1 MSAFIVISTSD
12 KLNWIVDGIVKCRP
26 QNPSTLT
33 HIATGKI
40 CHRED
45 ALYYDHTYS
54 VDSTNSS
61 NSAEDLSSLL
71 ANQMAQFR
79 RATELQEELQIF
91 TLENPIDAENL
102 GCCNMVYEALG
113 EAIDKRSE
121 TNCHITRI
129 LFSYDV
135 SDPCNVV
142 KQVLSPVLSNYLTC
156 AQNSKYATK
165 ICYVDN
171 QDRCCAAISTS
182 KEKHNLMLPRML
194 ADLMMLISSGNS
206 AYNVRNAIVNDQNIF
221 SIGYAECM
229 YYFDD
234 VKRYYEY
241 AYNAEMRNQILNYK
255 NDENSLDYNQKP
267 LGVSQRVQRLYP
279 IYRDV
284 PFSEN
289 ISSEIASKSHDKKI
303 DDIIR
308 SLKEYIIR
316 MKEQAMEDAIAKD
329 EQLTIEKRKESE
341 DNGDENFEDIL
352 VTENQDRV
360 NREYPDYID
369 REIVYNQWLIV
380 SSADD
385 SFEEVSSCVYN
396 RKQYYTLLDFIQ
408 KSKFKQYLLSLTSV
422 PTSNNTDNTID
433 SNNYNAHLENHSG
446 CNIFARF
453 FKKASNQVLEDVID
467 ETTSQESCVPIS
479 QSILEQIRQ
488 IPTLQKEKEQ
498 YKALCDFEKKI
509 ESELEEY
516 RALKEEF
523 KLTTHASSYDNLIDK
538 KSLKKTQE
546 ESSNI
551 HFSSI
556 IQNWFALEEGKQDL
570 QHLYETM
577 QSECDYE
584 LEPYHYIHWDSP
596 APFVKKNID
605 IERLS
610 QRLLR
615 GSLPLVNTETHRAT
629 KENLTS
635 VYYYFDREE
644 WESRIAN
651 ELIKLPIDTMHQ
663 LSTHIESKYAI
674 FQILQWEEDI
684 INGLTDMYSNNLEN

>member
-26 QNPSTLT
+26 QNPNTLT

-54 VDSTNSS
+54 VNSTSS
-61 NSAEDLSSLL
+61 SESAEDLTSLL

-79 RATELQEELQIF
+79 RATGLQDELQIF
-91 TLENPIDAENL
+91 TLENPIDAENIV
-102 GCCNMVYEALG
+102 CCNMVYEALG
-113 EAIDKRSE
+113 GAITRRHE

-135 SDPCNVV
+135 SAPCNVV
-142 KQVLSPVLSNYLTC
+142 QQVSSSILSNYLSS
-156 AQNSKYATK
+156 AKNSEHTK
-165 ICYVDN
+165 VCYVDN
-171 QDRCCAAISTS
+171 QDRCCAAIATN
-182 KEKHNLMLPRML
+182 KQKHDLMLPRML

-206 AYNVRNAIVNDQNIF
+206 AYYVRNAIVNEQNIF

-241 AYNAEMRNQILNYK
+241 AYNAEMRKQILNYE
-255 NDENSLDYNQKP
+255 NDVDLLDYNQQP
-267 LGVSQRVQRLYP
+267 LGISHRVQRLYP

-284 PFSEN
+284 PFSED
-289 ISSEIASKSHDKKI
+289 ISAEIASKSHDKKI
-303 DDIIR
+303 DDIVR
-308 SLKEYIIR
+308 SLKEYIIT
-316 MKEQAMEDAIAKD
+316 MKKQAMEEAIAKD
-329 EQLTIEKRKESE
+329 EQLTIEKRKKAENDGE
-341 DNGDENFEDIL
+341 ENFEELL

-369 REIVYNQWLIV
+369 REMVYNHWLIV

-385 SFEEVSSCVYN
+385 CFEDVSSCLYN

-422 PTSNNTDNTID
+422 PTNNNTDNTIAA
-433 SNNYNAHLENHSG
+433 NNHNAHLESHSG
-446 CNIFARF
+446 CNIFARL
-453 FKKASNQVLEDVID
+453 FKKTSNPIVNDIIE
-467 ETTSQESCVPIS
+467 ETITPATTVPIY
-479 QSILEQIRQ
+479 QSVLEQIRQ
-488 IPTLQKEKEQ
+488 IPILQKEKEQ
-498 YKALCDFEKKI
+498 YKALCDFEEKI
-509 ESELEEY
+509 RSELKEY
-516 RALKEEF
+516 RTLIEAF

-538 KSLKKTQE
+538 KSLMKTQKD
-546 ESSNI
+546 SSDSHI
-551 HFSSI
+551 SSI
-556 IQNWFALEEGKQDL
+556 IQNWFALDEDKQDL
-570 QHLYETM
+570 NHLYEVM
-577 QSECDYE
+577 HRECDSE
-584 LEPYHYIHWDSP
+584 LGPYHYIHWDAP

-610 QRLLR
+610 QRLLQ

-635 VYYYFDREE
+635 VYYYFDRDE
-644 WESRIAN
+644 WENRITS

-684 INGLTDMYSNNLEN
+684 INGLTDMYSTH

>member
-26 QNPSTLT
+26 QNPNTLT

-54 VDSTNSS
+54 VDSTSNS

-79 RATELQEELQIF
+79 KATGVQDELQIF

-102 GCCNMVYEALG
+102 GCCNMVYEALE
-113 EAIDKRSE
+113 EAINNRSE
-121 TNCHITRI
+121 INYHITRI

-135 SDPCNVV
+135 SSPCNVV
-142 KQVLSPVLSNYLTC
+142 KQVSSSILSDYLSSAKKSDY
-156 AQNSKYATK
+156 TK
-165 ICYVDN
+165 VCYVDN
-171 QDRCCAAISTS
+171 QDRCCAAIATS
-182 KEKHNLMLPRML
+182 KEGHDLMLPRML

-206 AYNVRNAIVNDQNIF
+206 AYYVRNAIVNDQNIF

-241 AYNAEMRNQILNYK
+241 AYNAEMRKQILNYE
-255 NDENSLDYNQKP
+255 NDEISLDYNQKP
-267 LGVSQRVQRLYP
+267 LGIAHRVQRLYP

-284 PFSEN
+284 PFSED

-308 SLKEYIIR
+308 SLKEYIIT

-329 EQLTIEKRKESE
+329 EQLTIEKRKEAE
-341 DNGDENFEDIL
+341 NNGDENFEEIL

-369 REIVYNQWLIV
+369 RETVYNHWLIA

-385 SFEEVSSCVYN
+385 CFEDVSSCVYH

-422 PTSNNTDNTID
+422 PASDNTDNTID
-433 SNNYNAHLENHSG
+433 TNNHNVHLESHSG

-453 FKKASNQVLEDVID
+453 FKKSSNQAVENMID
-467 ETTSQESCVPIS
+467 ETTTQAKCAPVS

-498 YKALCDFEKKI
+498 YQALCAFEEKI
-509 ESELEEY
+509 QNE
-516 RALKEEF
+516 LKEYQKLKEDF

-538 KSLKKTQE
+538 RSLKKTQE
-546 ESSNI
+546 DSSSI
-551 HFSSI
+551 HISSI
-556 IQNWFALEEGKQDL
+556 IQNWFALDEDL
-570 QHLYETM
+570 QNLNHLYEAM
-577 QSECDYE
+577 QSECDSE

-605 IERLS
+605 IEKLS
-610 QRLLR
+610 QRLLQ

-644 WESRIAN
+644 WEGCIIN

-684 INGLTDMYSNNLEN
+684 ISGLTDMQGAH